1 MKNIN
6 EFKPRQKGLLFWVI
20 FMLFYGLQKIAPFFP
35 VTLFTAIDESNFQ
48 HYKATFITYF
58 LTCLVEYLVFRK
70 KLPNKTSF
78 WYSRLMMTVFIPWLV
93 FLTWYTMPALL
104 GGKALPNVV
113 LEIVFANVAALAVG
127 MVAALLERGFATM
140 TFSKGTKVVVW
151 VFFIISITIYTLFTF
166 YLPWADVFTE
176 PNWRET
182 SLILW
187 RLYV

>member
-1 MKNIN
+1 MKNTIG
-6 EFKPRQKGLLFWVI
+6 FKPWQKGLLFWVI
-20 FMLFYGLQKIAPFFP
+20 FMLFYGLQKVAPVFP
-35 VTLFTAIDESNFQ
+35 VTLITAINESNFQ
-48 HYKATFITYF
+48 HYKVTFITYF

-70 KLPNKTSF
+70 KLTNKTSF
-78 WYSRLMMTVFIPWLV
+78 WYSRMMTTVFIPWLV

-113 LEIVFANVAALAVG
+113 LEIAFANCAVLAVG

-140 TFSKGTKVVVW
+140 TFSNGIKVAIW
-151 VFFIISITIYTLFTF
+151 VFFILSILIYTLFTF

>member
-1 MKNIN
+1 MKNAN
-6 EFKPRQKGLLFWVI
+6 EFQPWQKGLLFWLI

-35 VTLFTAIDESNFQ
+35 VTLITATNESNFQ

-70 KLPNKTSF
+70 RLTNKSTF
-78 WYSRLMMTVFIPWLV
+78 WYSRLLTTVFIPWLV
-93 FLTWYTMPALL
+93 FLAWYTMPALL
-104 GGKALPNVV
+104 GGKALPNTA
-113 LEIVFANVAALAVG
+113 LEIVFANVIAIAVG
-127 MVAALLERGFATM
+127 IVAVVFERGFETISY
-140 TFSKGTKVVVW
+140 SKGLKAAIW
-151 VFFIISITIYTLFTF
+151 IFITLSILLYTLFTF